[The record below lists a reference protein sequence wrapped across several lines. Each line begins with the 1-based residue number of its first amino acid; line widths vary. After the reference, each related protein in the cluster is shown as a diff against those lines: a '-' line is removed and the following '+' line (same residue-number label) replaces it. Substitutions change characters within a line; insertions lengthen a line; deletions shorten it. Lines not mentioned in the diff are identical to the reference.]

1 MGSPQSFS
9 KPQFLPPGNGSL
21 LMRKHKGRTAVYL
34 CGLLYHQDDHNE
46 AQPPG
51 TRRVKVC
58 SSQQDSGSQKGMNS
72 YLAWQKLYLNC
83 MGGEAGVGGWAECT
97 KKVLLQGA
105 LHLEMPDPSKREVGL
120 KKTAW
125 KWVKGL

>member
-1 MGSPQSFS
+1 
-9 KPQFLPPGNGSL
+9 
-21 LMRKHKGRTAVYL
+21 
-34 CGLLYHQDDHNE
+34 
-46 AQPPG
+46 
-51 TRRVKVC
+51 
-58 SSQQDSGSQKGMNS
+58 MNS
-72 YLAWQKLYLNC
+72 YLAWQKLNFELVP
-83 MGGEAGVGGWAECT
+83 GEAGGGWAECT

>member
-1 MGSPQSFS
+1 
-9 KPQFLPPGNGSL
+9 
-21 LMRKHKGRTAVYL
+21 
-34 CGLLYHQDDHNE
+34 
-46 AQPPG
+46 
-51 TRRVKVC
+51 
-58 SSQQDSGSQKGMNS
+58 MNS

-105 LHLEMPDPSKREVGL
+105 VLLEMPDPSKREVGL
-120 KKTAW
+120 KRTAW